1 MLVEHEAARSLLRT
15 KLTHDAENT
24 SRHEVDSLVLAVV
37 GPLLRAGAPSGT
49 NNALLFL
56 LREAILIAPD
66 NFVPA
71 EEALYFTN
79 IARFIVSMSSEYKP
93 DW

>member
-1 MLVEHEAARSLLRT
+1 MVEGYTFVLFYVL
-15 KLTHDAENT
+15 
-24 SRHEVDSLVLAVV
+24 SLVDMSSLERTPHLQGLQIDDGALCDPQATRLWLA
-37 GPLLRAGAPSGT
+37 A
-49 NNALLFL
+49 FM